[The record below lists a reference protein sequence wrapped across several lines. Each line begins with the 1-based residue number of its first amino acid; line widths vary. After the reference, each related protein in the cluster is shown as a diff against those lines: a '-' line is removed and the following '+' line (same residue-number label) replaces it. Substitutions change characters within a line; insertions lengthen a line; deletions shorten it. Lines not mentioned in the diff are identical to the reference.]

1 MLARKIKSLNDSYE
15 KHIMQVR
22 VDGNKAALAV
32 LSDVHEGLN
41 NRRQL
46 QEAVD
51 MLLHLGPNCKVILGG
66 DSTNTTT
73 RNSKGN
79 VLEEWASGDEQV
91 YAIVDDLKPL
101 YESGQLIGITAG
113 NHGARAYN
121 DAFINVEMM
130 IASLLGD
137 RSLYKGEFGVVYF
150 NVNKNCYVHHIL
162 HKHKKA
168 KNHYDYFNA
177 DVTWYEHFH
186 EPYAVPKLV
195 IEHNKYVKKPVAK
208 EIWELHQGSFQVYP
222 DYCKA
227 SGIRPTIGG
236 FYIAEMSGNEHQR
249 QVIPYLD
256 HQLHSL
262 IERGYTL

>member
-1 MLARKIKSLNDSYE
+1 
-15 KHIMQVR
+15 MQVR
-22 VDGNKAALAV
+22 VDGDKAALAV

-121 DAFINVEMM
+121 DAF
-130 IASLLGD
+130 
-137 RSLYKGEFGVVYF
+137 K
-150 NVNKNCYVHHIL
+150 
-162 HKHKKA
+162 
-168 KNHYDYFNA
+168 
-177 DVTWYEHFH
+177 
-186 EPYAVPKLV
+186 
-195 IEHNKYVKKPVAK
+195 
-208 EIWELHQGSFQVYP
+208 
-222 DYCKA
+222 
-227 SGIRPTIGG
+227 IGR
-236 FYIAEMSGNEHQR
+236 AH
-249 QVIPYLD
+249 V
-256 HQLHSL
+256 
-262 IERGYTL
+262 